1 LSRCLRWRRRRRSPF
16 HHSEEVEAISS
27 LSFSDWSSLDEDSE
41 RNLEDD
47 EDAATKTSE
56 DSHLEWR
63 EEAERKAE
71 EEEDEML
78 EGKEAMLE
86 SFATTRKEERTR
98 AAQDVRAESSPRGHG
113 RVLARPQFHIAR
125 FTGLRAF
132 GRLLRRGARHLRTTH
147 HAPRMVKALPPPPS
161 SSSPRM
167 RRSDFLRVAL
177 II

>member
-16 HHSEEVEAISS
+16 HHSEEVEAVSS

-71 EEEDEML
+71 EEEEEEDEML
-78 EGKEAMLE
+78 EGKEVMLE
-86 SFATTRKEERTR
+86 SFATMRKEERTR
-98 AAQDVRAESSPRGHG
+98 AAQDVRAESSPRVHG
-113 RVLARPQFHIAR
+113 RVLACPQFHIAR
-125 FTGLRAF
+125 FTKVARIWKAVAERCKAF
-132 GRLLRRGARHLRTTH
+132 EDDASCSANGEGAT
-147 HAPRMVKALPPPPS
+147 AAAIIVIS
-161 SSSPRM
+161 S
-167 RRSDFLRVAL
+167 DEEE
-177 II
+177 